1 MISAEAFYYKSE
13 YYLLP
18 PDCAAF
24 PQFRERVVDG
34 ISLRVRK
41 LSRRGCIPPYFIE
54 EAISDCVITLADC
67 RRLYPVTVYILPR
80 TEYETHLREAVLI
93 KCPGCARYGND
104 GEDLTGHYEELSL
117 AGICLEREQQ
127 GIGEGLLSPY
137 EPAYAVEDFWWGF
150 LKIESELVA
159 AVSSGDILEGTT
171 QISALLAE
179 VEMQEYIF
187 PALSKYEYRD
197 AKGHGVTRF
206 VLMLTG
212 GGILCSELI
221 ANYFIRR
228 MPEAVRS
235 RWDVYPYGVRGF
247 YNHFPLFT
255 GCNPEMDPPLLQV
268 MYLEQQDLFTVRM
281 FVRWDASSPEAQ
293 LLPPEL
299 RKSDEEIPT
308 NVYCANYMYLCQVIG
323 EERLRGAVLELMPFP
338 KSEMVFEGDC
348 VTAEEFSRMIDS
360 QIQDKSRLTPGRC
373 NYRSLDMEGMQELR
387 RVSHLRTYCEQLSF
401 DFILGFEGPSL
412 YLWEGGFAL
421 GSVFVPGEAL
431 QYEDDMDYLME
442 LLQEALVTSCCAEHI
457 DICEG
462 PDGVYFDFIIFHKVN
477 VRKALRDIA
486 PELAAFGA
494 VYTERLGSQQCSYPV
509 DLSMRG
515 PE

>member
-1 MISAEAFYYKSE
+1 MKELQAFYYKGE

-18 PDCAAF
+18 EDCVTFA
-24 PQFRERVVDG
+24 QFCGQIYDG
-34 ISLRVRK
+34 ISLKLRR
-41 LSRRGCIPPYFIE
+41 LSRTGCVPPYFVEDGIR
-54 EAISDCVITLADC
+54 DCWITIGDC
-67 RRLYPVTVYILPR
+67 RRIYPVTVYILSR
-80 TEYETHLREAVLI
+80 EAYEQRLREVVEA
-93 KCPGCARYGND
+93 KCPGCARYGGD
-104 GEDLTGHYEELSL
+104 TKDLTGHFEEISL
-117 AGICLEREQQ
+117 TGNCLEREWT
-127 GIGEGLLSPY
+127 GISGGLRSPY

-150 LKIESELVA
+150 IKIESELA
-159 AVSSGDILEGTT
+159 ATISAGDILEATT

-197 AKGHGVTRF
+197 PAGRGVTRY

-228 MPEAVRS
+228 MPETIKK

-247 YNHFPLFT
+247 YRHFPLFT
-255 GCNPEMDPPLLQV
+255 GCNPETDPPLLQV

-281 FVRWDASSPEAQ
+281 FVRWDAGSPEAMF
-293 LLPPEL
+293 LPPEF

-308 NVYCANYMYLCQVIG
+308 NIYCANYMYLCQVIG

-348 VTAEEFSRMIDS
+348 VTAEEFSRMIDE

-373 NYRSLDMEGMQELR
+373 NYRSLDMEGMQEQR
-387 RVSHLRTYCEQLSF
+387 RVSHLCTYCEQLSF

-421 GSVFVPGEAL
+421 GSIFVLNEDL
-431 QYEDDMDYLME
+431 RHEDDVDYLTN
-442 LLQEALVTSCCAEHI
+442 LLRNALVTSCCAEQI
-457 DICEG
+457 DVCEG
-462 PDGVYFDFIIFHKVN
+462 PDGVYFDFMIFHKVN
-477 VRKALRDIA
+477 VRKALRGVA

-494 VYTERLGSQQCSYPV
+494 VYTERMGEEICSYPV
-509 DLSMRG
+509 ELSMRG